1 MSEIRCTAFHPN
13 YGARQAGRCRCFALG
28 LALACAVS
36 AAGMGCA
43 QSAPA
48 TPAAGSDQT
57 KPAAQQVQGV
67 TTTVVVHGEVKDDYL
82 PESVSV
88 GTLDGTLLKEMPL
101 SATVVTRDLLNDQG
115 ARLLSDVVKNDA
127 SIGNDY
133 VPVGYYGV
141 YQIRGFAIDLA
152 SGLEINGLTIAGEQD
167 VPLENK
173 ERVELLK
180 GIAGV
185 ESGVASAGGLINFV
199 TKRPAAIKAL
209 DVATDHR
216 GSAYGAVDLGAL
228 FGRQKQVGLRANVGG
243 ERIASYVNDTNGWRA
258 VGAGAADWKLTPKA
272 MLKGDFEYQHKVE
285 RDASGYQ
292 LLGGTVVPDINQLY
306 PSTMPGDQPWGPPDT
321 YDTFNTSARFDY
333 KLPRE
338 WLAFAAASL
347 SHSLIDDN
355 VIYAY
360 GTPFDASGDVDCPN
374 APSAPAYF
382 FCPDGSYGIYDYRDP
397 GELRIDGEAE
407 ALVTGR
413 VKTGAIEQNLAA
425 GGELFLRSVQQ
436 PGAQPANAPSTMQD
450 GAVYAYVGSEN
461 IYQPMTPVPIE
472 SPLETA
478 GPRTLWEDDHQSSA
492 IVQDRIHL
500 PGRIQL
506 LAGGRADSL
515 RENNYSITATSP
527 TTPPTITDTLHW
539 LPQYAVTFNP
549 AGSLTLYGN
558 YGVLLSLGPQA
569 PWWVDNGSQ
578 FLSSFLTRQ
587 AEIGAKFEPGQRILL
602 TTAFYRMR
610 APFFYPESD
619 GAGGFNFVSEGRE
632 THDGVEV
639 NAEGKAAN
647 WLRLTASAAAIRA
660 ISDDTGT
667 PSFDGKQVINV
678 PHLRTTL
685 FADLALP
692 HVRGLHLMPGWSYS
706 GRKEGTR
713 DDLVSVPAYNLFNL
727 GARYTPGGDE
737 GRVTF
742 RIYAD
747 NIGDKRY
754 WSDTGASYGDTFLWL
769 GAPTTVR
776 LSAHYTF

>member
-152 SGLEINGLTIAGEQD
+152 SGLEINGMTIAGEQD

-292 LLGGTVVPDINQLY
+292 LLGGTVVPDINAAL
-306 PSTMPGDQPWGPPDT
+306 SVDDAGR
-321 YDTFNTSARFDY
+321 SAVGTTGHVRH
-333 KLPRE
+333 LQHQRA
-338 WLAFAAASL
+338 LRLQAAARVAGVCSGESEPL
-347 SHSLIDDN
+347 ADRRQRDLC
-355 VIYAY
+355 VW
-360 GTPFDASGDVDCPN
+360 DAVRCQRQCRLPQC
-374 APSAPAYF
+374 AE
-382 FCPDGSYGIYDYRDP
+382 RP
-397 GELRIDGEAE
+397 GVL
-407 ALVTGR
+407 L
-413 VKTGAIEQNLAA
+413 
-425 GGELFLRSVQQ
+425 
-436 PGAQPANAPSTMQD
+436 
-450 GAVYAYVGSEN
+450 
-461 IYQPMTPVPIE
+461 
-472 SPLETA
+472 
-478 GPRTLWEDDHQSSA
+478 
-492 IVQDRIHL
+492 L
-500 PGRIQL
+500 PGRQL
-506 LAGGRADSL
+506 RNLRLPRSGRAAH
-515 RENNYSITATSP
+515 RRR
-527 TTPPTITDTLHW
+527 
-539 LPQYAVTFNP
+539 
-549 AGSLTLYGN
+549 G
-558 YGVLLSLGPQA
+558 
-569 PWWVDNGSQ
+569 
-578 FLSSFLTRQ
+578 R
-587 AEIGAKFEPGQRILL
+587 
-602 TTAFYRMR
+602 
-610 APFFYPESD
+610 
-619 GAGGFNFVSEGRE
+619 GAGDRARE
-632 THDGVEV
+632 D
-639 NAEGKAAN
+639 
-647 WLRLTASAAAIRA
+647 
-660 ISDDTGT
+660 
-667 PSFDGKQVINV
+667 
-678 PHLRTTL
+678 
-685 FADLALP
+685 
-692 HVRGLHLMPGWSYS
+692 
-706 GRKEGTR
+706 
-713 DDLVSVPAYNLFNL
+713 
-727 GARYTPGGDE
+727 GGD
-737 GRVTF
+737 
-742 RIYAD
+742 
-747 NIGDKRY
+747 
-754 WSDTGASYGDTFLWL
+754 
-769 GAPTTVR
+769 
-776 LSAHYTF
+776 